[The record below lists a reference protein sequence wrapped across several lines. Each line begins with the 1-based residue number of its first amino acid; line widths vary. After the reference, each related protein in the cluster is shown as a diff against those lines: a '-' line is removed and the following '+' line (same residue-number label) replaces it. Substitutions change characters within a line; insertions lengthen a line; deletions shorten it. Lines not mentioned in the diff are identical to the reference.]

1 MSRIGCYN
9 RETQLKE
16 NRMSGQPI
24 SPLVLVILD
33 GWGYREDATGNA
45 IAGAAPPVMQS
56 LWDAYPKT
64 LLQAAGKAV
73 GLPKGQ
79 MGNSEVGHLTIGAGR
94 VVPQE
99 LVRISDAFED
109 GSILSEP
116 TLVALCEK
124 IRVAGTKLHLI
135 GLCSNGGVH
144 AHIDHLLGLL
154 DLAKVQGLQEVCVHA
169 IADGRDTLPHAG
181 ASFMAQIENH
191 MQRVGVG
198 RITTLSGRYYAMD
211 RDKRWDRVEKAYRVL
226 TEDGP
231 GTGLTAAVTLQQ
243 SYSQGITDEFIEPV
257 RLQSGAIQAGD
268 GVIFFN
274 FRPDRSRQL
283 TQALISPKFSGFARP
298 QVTPLHLATFTQY
311 DASLADL
318 VQVVFLPQDLN
329 NLLGQVVAAQGLQ
342 QFRISETEKYAHVT
356 YFFDGGNEEGWS
368 GTDRHLVN
376 SPPVATYDL
385 KPEMSAQAVTEAA
398 IAAIEKG
405 IYSLVVL
412 NYANPDM
419 VGHTGNYAAAEQAV
433 LAVDRCLGQLVECT
447 TRMGGTLLITADHGN
462 AEYMWDEQGNP
473 WTAHTTNL
481 VPFLVV
487 EGEKRKIPQHG
498 GAVRLREG
506 GGLADIAPTIL
517 EILQIPQP
525 PEMTGRSLLLPAD
538 YEVAAR
544 GEAVTLLERF

>member
-1 MSRIGCYN
+1 
-9 RETQLKE
+9 
-16 NRMSGQPI
+16 
-24 SPLVLVILD
+24 
-33 GWGYREDATGNA
+33 
-45 IAGAAPPVMQS
+45 
-56 LWDAYPKT
+56 
-64 LLQAAGKAV
+64 
-73 GLPKGQ
+73 
-79 MGNSEVGHLTIGAGR
+79 
-94 VVPQE
+94 
-99 LVRISDAFED
+99 
-109 GSILSEP
+109 
-116 TLVALCEK
+116 
-124 IRVAGTKLHLI
+124 
-135 GLCSNGGVH
+135 
-144 AHIDHLLGLL
+144 
-154 DLAKVQGLQEVCVHA
+154 
-169 IADGRDTLPHAG
+169 
-181 ASFMAQIENH
+181 
-191 MQRVGVG
+191 
-198 RITTLSGRYYAMD
+198 MD
-211 RDKRWDRVEKAYRVL
+211 RDKRWDRVEKAYRAM

-231 GTGLTAAVTLQQ
+231 GTGLTAAATLQQ
-243 SYSQGITDEFIEPV
+243 SYSQGVTDEFIEPV
-257 RLQSGAIQAGD
+257 RLQPGAIAAGD

-283 TQALISPKFSGFARP
+283 TQALISPNFSGFDRP
-298 QVTPLHLATFTQY
+298 QITPLHLATFTQY

-318 VQVVFLPQDLN
+318 VQVVFLPQNLN

-356 YFFDGGNEEGWS
+356 YFFDGGNEEGWP

-385 KPEMSAQAVTEAA
+385 KPEMSAQAVTDAA

-419 VGHTGNYAAAEQAV
+419 VGHTGNYDAAMQAI
-433 LAVDRCLGQLVECT
+433 LAVDRCLGQLIDRT

-481 VPFLVV
+481 VPFVVV
-487 EGEKRKIPQHG
+487 EGEKRKIPHRG

-525 PEMTGRSLLLPAD
+525 PEMTGRSLLAAAD
-538 YEVAAR
+538 YEVATR
-544 GEAVTLLERF
+544 GESVTLLERF